1 MIMEDNPFINFVL
14 FSVVGVDI
22 TLGNILLFALVLGAW
37 FAGYFVILE
46 KMLKRYLKSQ
56 ELERSVS
63 SRIMR
68 MTRLTYVFL
77 LLLLSIA
84 SLGVNVSLYSN
95 NDLNIDV
102 LIVAGSLFA
111 FQLAQLL
118 DWLFSRV
125 FFRQYYMQ
133 VPSDL
138 RKGITRQ
145 KPVGTTKGEHTFQ
158 FIVYTLAVIFVIQA
172 MGVNEPL
179 FSYQVKDKSLDFRI
193 SDILEIALIFLA
205 ARLAIWFFTQVV
217 LGNYFKRQNIDYG
230 SQFAINQLLKY
241 FIYIVAG
248 LLALESVGIQ
258 PTVLLAGSAALLV
271 GIGLGLQQTFNDL
284 ISGIILLF
292 DRTVEVGDFVQL
304 GSLVGVVKKIGI
316 RTSVLE
322 TRDDISV
329 IVPNSKLVGEQVV
342 NWNHSDD
349 KARFSVAVGVAYG
362 TDTTLVKNLLLS
374 VAKENPDILPTP
386 EPFVRFTNF
395 GDSSLD
401 FELHFW
407 STRFMIIE
415 NVKSDLRFSIDD
427 VFRKNN
433 ISIPFPQ
440 RDVWMRS

>member
-1 MIMEDNPFINFVL
+1 MEDNPFINFVL

-22 TLGNILLFALVLGAW
+22 TLGNILLFALVLGVW

-95 NDLNIDV
+95 NGLNINA

-133 VPSDL
+133 VPSDP

-145 KPVGTTKGEHTFQ
+145 KPVGTTKGAHTFQ
-158 FIVYTLAVIFVIQA
+158 FIVYTLAIIFVIQA

-205 ARLAIWFFTQVV
+205 ARLAIWFLTQVV

>member
-1 MIMEDNPFINFVL
+1 MEDNPFINFVL

-22 TLGNILLFALVLGAW
+22 TLGNILLFALVLGVW

-95 NDLNIDV
+95 NGLNINA

-125 FFRQYYMQ
+125 FFRQYYVQ

-145 KPVGTTKGEHTFQ
+145 KPVGTTKGAHTFQ
-158 FIVYTLAVIFVIQA
+158 FIVYTLAIIFVIQA

-205 ARLAIWFFTQVV
+205 ARLAIWFLTQVV

-316 RTSVLE
+316 RTSVVE

-349 KARFSVAVGVAYG
+349 KARFFVAVGVAYG
-362 TDTTLVKNLLLS
+362 TDTSLVKDLLVS
-374 VAKENPDILPTP
+374 VAKENPDVLSTP

-395 GDSSLD
+395 GESSLD

>member
-1 MIMEDNPFINFVL
+1 MDGNALINFTI
-14 FSVVGVDI
+14 FSFFGIEV
-22 TLGNILLFALVLGAW
+22 TLGNVLLFALTLGAW
-37 FAGYFVILE
+37 VAGYFLLLE
-46 KMLKRYLKSQ
+46 KILKRYLIAQ
-56 ELERSVS
+56 ELERSITS
-63 SRIMR
+63 KIMR
-68 MTRLTYVFL
+68 MTRTTYFFL
-77 LLLLSIA
+77 LVLLSIA
-84 SLGVNVSLYSN
+84 SLGINFSLYN
-95 NDLNIDV
+95 NNNLNIDL
-102 LIVAGSLFA
+102 LILAGSLFA

-133 VPSDL
+133 VPSDR
-138 RKGITRQ
+138 RKGISRQ

-158 FIVYTLAVIFVIQA
+158 FIVYVLAIIFVVQA
-172 MGVNEPL
+172 MGMNKTL
-179 FSYQVKDKSLDFRI
+179 FTYTVKDNNLTFNI
-193 SDILEIALIFLA
+193 SDILKIILIFLA

-217 LGNYFKRQNIDYG
+217 LGNYFKRQKVDYG

-304 GSLVGVVKKIGI
+304 ENNLIGVVRKIGI
-316 RTSVLE
+316 RTSVVE
-322 TRDDISV
+322 TRDSISV

-349 KARFSVAVGVAYG
+349 KARFAVGVGVAYG
-362 TDTTLVKNLLLS
+362 TDTRLVKELLLRI
-374 VAKENPDILPTP
+374 ARENPDVLPDP
-386 EPFVRFTNF
+386 EPFVRFINF

-407 STRFMIIE
+407 STQFMIIE
-415 NVKSDLRFSIDD
+415 NVKSDLRFNIDD
-427 VFRKNN
+427 AFRQHN
-433 ISIPFPQ
+433 IAIPFPQ

>member
-1 MIMEDNPFINFVL
+1 MDGNPFINFVL
-14 FSVVGVDI
+14 FSVVGIDI
-22 TLGNILLFALVLGAW
+22 TLGNILLFVLVLSAW
-37 FAGYFVILE
+37 LVGYFVILE
-46 KMLKRYLKSQ
+46 KMLKSYLQSQ

-68 MTRLTYVFL
+68 MTRLAYVFL

-95 NDLNIDV
+95 NGLNINA

-145 KPVGTTKGEHTFQ
+145 KPIGTTKGAHTFQ
-158 FIVYTLAVIFVIQA
+158 FIVYTLAIIFVIQA

-179 FSYQVKDKSLDFRI
+179 FIYQVKDKRLDFRI

-205 ARLAIWFFTQVV
+205 ARLAIWFLTQVV

-248 LLALESVGIQ
+248 LLALESIGIQ

-316 RTSVLE
+316 RTSVVE

-349 KARFSVAVGVAYG
+349 KARFFVAVGVAYG
-362 TDTTLVKNLLLS
+362 TDTSLVKDLLVS
-374 VAKENPDILPTP
+374 VAKENPDVLSTP

-395 GDSSLD
+395 GESSLD

-415 NVKSDLRFSIDD
+415 NVKSDLRFSIDH

>member
-68 MTRLTYVFL
+68 MTRLTYVLL

-205 ARLAIWFFTQVV
+205 ARLAIWFLTQVV

-329 IVPNSKLVGEQVV
+329 IVPNSKLVREQVV

>member
-1 MIMEDNPFINFVL
+1 MDGNALNNFTI
-14 FSVVGVDI
+14 FSFFGIEV
-22 TLGNILLFALVLGAW
+22 TLGNVLLFALTLGAW
-37 FAGYFVILE
+37 VAGYFLLLE
-46 KMLKRYLKSQ
+46 KILKRYLIAQ
-56 ELERSVS
+56 ELERSITS
-63 SRIMR
+63 KIMR
-68 MTRLTYVFL
+68 MTRTTYFFL
-77 LLLLSIA
+77 LVLLSIA
-84 SLGVNVSLYSN
+84 SLGINFSLYN
-95 NDLNIDV
+95 NNNLNIDL
-102 LIVAGSLFA
+102 LILAGSLFA

-133 VPSDL
+133 VPSDR
-138 RKGITRQ
+138 RKGISRQ

-158 FIVYTLAVIFVIQA
+158 FIVYVLAIIFVVQA
-172 MGVNEPL
+172 MGMNKTL
-179 FSYQVKDKSLDFRI
+179 FTYTVKDNNLTFNI
-193 SDILEIALIFLA
+193 SDILKIILIFLA

-217 LGNYFKRQNIDYG
+217 LGNYFKRQKVDYG

-304 GSLVGVVKKIGI
+304 ENNLIGVVRKIGI
-316 RTSVLE
+316 RTSVVE
-322 TRDDISV
+322 TRDSISV

-349 KARFSVAVGVAYG
+349 KARFAVGVGVAYG
-362 TDTTLVKNLLLS
+362 TDTRLVKELLLRI
-374 VAKENPDILPTP
+374 ARKNPDVLPDP
-386 EPFVRFTNF
+386 EPFVRFINF

-407 STRFMIIE
+407 STQFMIIE
-415 NVKSDLRFSIDD
+415 NVKSDLRFNIDD
-427 VFRKNN
+427 AFRQHN
-433 ISIPFPQ
+433 IAIPFPQ

>member
-1 MIMEDNPFINFVL
+1 MDGNALINFTI
-14 FSVVGVDI
+14 FSFFGIEV
-22 TLGNILLFALVLGAW
+22 TLGNVLLFALTLGAW
-37 FAGYFVILE
+37 VAGYFLLLE
-46 KMLKRYLKSQ
+46 KILKRYLIAQ
-56 ELERSVS
+56 ELERSITS
-63 SRIMR
+63 KIMR
-68 MTRLTYVFL
+68 MTRTTYFFL
-77 LLLLSIA
+77 LVLLSIA
-84 SLGVNVSLYSN
+84 SLGINFSLYN
-95 NDLNIDV
+95 NNNLNIDL
-102 LIVAGSLFA
+102 LILAGSLFA

-133 VPSDL
+133 VPSDR
-138 RKGITRQ
+138 RKGIARQ

-158 FIVYTLAVIFVIQA
+158 FIVYVLAIIFVVQA
-172 MGVNEPL
+172 MGMNKTL
-179 FSYQVKDKSLDFRI
+179 FTYTVKDNNLTFNI
-193 SDILEIALIFLA
+193 SDILKIILIFLA

-217 LGNYFKRQNIDYG
+217 LGNYFKRQKVDYG

-304 GSLVGVVKKIGI
+304 ENNLIGVVRKIGI
-316 RTSVLE
+316 RTSVVE
-322 TRDDISV
+322 TRDSISV

-349 KARFSVAVGVAYG
+349 KARFAVGVGVAYG
-362 TDTTLVKNLLLS
+362 TDTRLVKELLLRI
-374 VAKENPDILPTP
+374 ARENPDVLPDP
-386 EPFVRFTNF
+386 EPFVRFINF

-407 STRFMIIE
+407 STQFMIIE
-415 NVKSDLRFSIDD
+415 NVKSDLRFNIDD
-427 VFRKNN
+427 AFRQHN
-433 ISIPFPQ
+433 IAIPFPQ

>member
-22 TLGNILLFALVLGAW
+22 TLGNILLFALVLGVW
-37 FAGYFVILE
+37 FAGYFLILE
-46 KMLKRYLKSQ
+46 KMLKGYLKSQ

-68 MTRLTYVFL
+68 MTRLAYILL

-95 NDLNIDV
+95 NGLNIDA
-102 LIVAGSLFA
+102 LIIAGSLFV

-145 KPVGTTKGEHTFQ
+145 KPIGATKGEHTFQ

-179 FSYQVKDKSLDFRI
+179 FSYQVKGKSLDFRI

-205 ARLAIWFFTQVV
+205 ARLAIWFLTQVV

-316 RTSVLE
+316 RTSLLE

-395 GDSSLD
+395 GESSLD

-415 NVKSDLRFSIDD
+415 NVKSDLRFSVDD

>member
-1 MIMEDNPFINFVL
+1 MDGNALINFTI
-14 FSVVGVDI
+14 FSFFGIEV
-22 TLGNILLFALVLGAW
+22 TLGNVLLFALTLGAW
-37 FAGYFVILE
+37 VAGYFLLLE
-46 KMLKRYLKSQ
+46 KILKRYLVAQ
-56 ELERSVS
+56 ELERSITS
-63 SRIMR
+63 KIMR
-68 MTRLTYVFL
+68 MTRTTYFFL
-77 LLLLSIA
+77 LVLLSIA
-84 SLGVNVSLYSN
+84 SLGINFSLYN
-95 NDLNIDV
+95 NNNLNIDL
-102 LIVAGSLFA
+102 LILAGSLFA

-133 VPSDL
+133 VPSDR
-138 RKGITRQ
+138 RKGISRQ

-158 FIVYTLAVIFVIQA
+158 FIVYVLAIIFVVQA
-172 MGVNEPL
+172 MGMNKTL
-179 FSYQVKDKSLDFRI
+179 FTYTVKDNNLTFNI
-193 SDILEIALIFLA
+193 SDILKIILIFLA

-217 LGNYFKRQNIDYG
+217 LGNYFKRQKVDYG

-304 GSLVGVVKKIGI
+304 ENNLIGVVRKIGI
-316 RTSVLE
+316 RTSVVE
-322 TRDDISV
+322 TRDSISV

-349 KARFSVAVGVAYG
+349 KARFAVGVGVAYG
-362 TDTTLVKNLLLS
+362 TDTRLVKELLLRI
-374 VAKENPDILPTP
+374 ARKNPDVLPDP
-386 EPFVRFTNF
+386 EPFVRFINF

-407 STRFMIIE
+407 STQFMIIE
-415 NVKSDLRFSIDD
+415 NVKSDLRFNIDD
-427 VFRKNN
+427 AFRQHN
-433 ISIPFPQ
+433 IAIPFPQ

>member
-1 MIMEDNPFINFVL
+1 MEDNPFINFVL

-205 ARLAIWFFTQVV
+205 ARLAIWFLTQVV

>member
-179 FSYQVKDKSLDFRI
+179 FSYQVKGKSLDFRI

>member
-1 MIMEDNPFINFVL
+1 MEDNPFINFVL

-22 TLGNILLFALVLGAW
+22 TLGNILLFALVLGVW

-95 NDLNIDV
+95 NGLNINA

-133 VPSDL
+133 VPSDP

-145 KPVGTTKGEHTFQ
+145 KPVGTTKGAHTFQ
-158 FIVYTLAVIFVIQA
+158 FIVYTLAIIFVIQA

-205 ARLAIWFFTQVV
+205 ARLAIWFLTQVV

-241 FIYIVAG
+241 FIYIVTG

>member
-1 MIMEDNPFINFVL
+1 MDGNALINFTI
-14 FSVVGVDI
+14 FSFFGIEV
-22 TLGNILLFALVLGAW
+22 TLGNVLLFALTLGAW
-37 FAGYFVILE
+37 VAGYFLLLE
-46 KMLKRYLKSQ
+46 KILKRYLVAQ
-56 ELERSVS
+56 ELERSITS
-63 SRIMR
+63 KIMR
-68 MTRLTYVFL
+68 MTRTTYFFL
-77 LLLLSIA
+77 LVLLSIA
-84 SLGVNVSLYSN
+84 SLGINFSLYN
-95 NDLNIDV
+95 NNNLNIDL
-102 LIVAGSLFA
+102 LILAGSLFA

-133 VPSDL
+133 VPSDR
-138 RKGITRQ
+138 RKGISRQ

-158 FIVYTLAVIFVIQA
+158 FIVYVLAIIFVVQA
-172 MGVNEPL
+172 MGMNKTL
-179 FSYQVKDKSLDFRI
+179 FTYTVKDNNLTFNI
-193 SDILEIALIFLA
+193 SDILKIILIFLA

-217 LGNYFKRQNIDYG
+217 LGNYFKRQKVDYG

-304 GSLVGVVKKIGI
+304 ENNLIGVVRKIGI
-316 RTSVLE
+316 RTSVVE
-322 TRDDISV
+322 TRDSISV

-349 KARFSVAVGVAYG
+349 KARFAVGVGVAYG
-362 TDTTLVKNLLLS
+362 TDTRLVKELLLRI
-374 VAKENPDILPTP
+374 ARENPDVLPDP
-386 EPFVRFTNF
+386 EPFVRFINF

-407 STRFMIIE
+407 STQFMIIE
-415 NVKSDLRFSIDD
+415 NVKSDLRFNIDD
-427 VFRKNN
+427 AFRQHN
-433 ISIPFPQ
+433 IAIPFPQ